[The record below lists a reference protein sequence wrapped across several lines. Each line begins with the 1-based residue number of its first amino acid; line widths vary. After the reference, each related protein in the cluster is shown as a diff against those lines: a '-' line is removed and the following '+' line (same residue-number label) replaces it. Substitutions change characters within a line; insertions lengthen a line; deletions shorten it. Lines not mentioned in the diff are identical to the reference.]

1 MGVVKQIDIKNRT
14 YHFYNDNTDI
24 KNFDSKLLKI
34 DKKSYK
40 DIDIGIYNIAYVT
53 IKKMDGCNNSYSVNP
68 LYLLIAHASGYI
80 EEKGVNKYLVFDSDE
95 NKDLLKKY
103 NDAWNGIKNEIEE
116 VSSGK
121 CDYEK
126 DYMKI
131 KFNSD
136 DNWPLNKPL
145 KFHNMTITIRSVFE
159 EDGNLYPQVFQY
171 DTLYELNIQ
180 IFYYNLFLYIKMS
193 ECADLNYYQKKPPNM
208 WY

>member
-1 MGVVKQIDIKNRT
+1 MGKVKQINIKNRT
-14 YHFYNDNTDI
+14 YYFYNNQINLKD
-24 KNFDSKLLKI
+24 FDAKLLKI
-34 DKKSYK
+34 SKKSYK
-40 DIDIGIYNIAYVT
+40 NIDIYYIGYIT
-53 IKKMDGCNNSYSVNP
+53 IKKIDDYESIYSVNP
-68 LYLLIAHASGYI
+68 LYLRIDHANGYI
-80 EEKGVNKYLVFDSDE
+80 EEKGVNKYLVFDSTDE
-95 NKDLLKKY
+95 NKELLKKY
-103 NDAWNGIKNEIEE
+103 NDVFNGIRDTIKE
-116 VSSGK
+116 VCSDK

-145 KFHNMTITIRSVFE
+145 KFHNMTRTIRSVFE

-180 IFYYNLFLYIKMS
+180 IFCYNLFLYIKMS